1 MKFMTVREMRG
12 SGAAL
17 WRELPAER
25 EMIVTSNGR
34 PIAILTSIEGG
45 DFEQSLKDIRR
56 ARAVRAVTELQSAS
70 LKNGTD
76 RMSAEEIDEAI
87 ALARTKRRTHVHR
100 A

>member
-12 SGAAL
+12 CGAGL
-17 WRELPAER
+17 WRELPAEK
-25 EMIVTSNGR
+25 EMVVTSNGR

-56 ARAVRAVTELQSAS
+56 ARAVRAATELQSAS
-70 LKNGTD
+70 LAKGTD
-76 RMSAEEIDEAI
+76 SMPAEEIDDVI
-87 ALARTKRRTHVHR
+87 ARTRAKRRTHAHR